1 MSANSSA
8 TGPAN
13 RGYSLPASAPVVS
26 GAAALV
32 RAAAVNANIS
42 SYELSAK
49 SRSIIDQ
56 RELPCCVSS
65 ALGAAMEV
73 LNPGWPALAPLFH
86 YYVARY
92 DDGGADAA
100 GFLYLDNGLGTLSGA
115 GICRRDLHPVAYD
128 DSGSRTR
135 PSPSAYADGVN
146 RALRRRGVR
155 FRFEQASGPSNT
167 AWIRDQ
173 LRLNHP
179 VILGMRLP
187 VGYPDGFLN
196 ERFEWLDPESSQL
209 SLSGHCVL
217 VTGFKDLRRA
227 IHIQDS
233 RGTARFDRGCWWM
246 GYRIVDSSIVQQVYS
261 LIP

>member
-1 MSANSSA
+1 MSASA

-13 RGYSLPASAPVVS
+13 QGYSLPATVPAVS

-32 RAAAVNANIS
+32 RAAAVNANVS
-42 SYELSAK
+42 RYELSAK
-49 SRSIIDQ
+49 SRSIVDQ
-56 RELPCCVSS
+56 RKLPCCVSS

-73 LNPGWPALAPLFH
+73 LNPGWSALAPLFH

-100 GFLYLDNGLGTLSGA
+100 GFLYLDNGLATLSGA
-115 GICRRDLHPVAYD
+115 GICRKDLHPVAYD
-128 DSGSRTR
+128 DAGSRIR

-187 VGYPDGFLN
+187 VGYPDSFLN
-196 ERFEWLDPESSQL
+196 ARFEWLDPESREL

-217 VTGFKDLRRA
+217 VTGFNDLRGA

-233 RGTARFDRGCWWM
+233 RGTVRFDCGYWWM